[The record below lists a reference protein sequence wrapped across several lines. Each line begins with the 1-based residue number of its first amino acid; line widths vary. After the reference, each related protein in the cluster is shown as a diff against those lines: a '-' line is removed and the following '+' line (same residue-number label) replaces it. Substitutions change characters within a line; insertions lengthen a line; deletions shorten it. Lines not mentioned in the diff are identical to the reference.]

1 MYLITAKTEAVGP
14 GNSGE
19 FVSWIAGQKRWIE
32 DEFVGFYNLHPD
44 SFDVSATSSTD
55 PVQDSVDFAG
65 TMASA
70 YIDFSAAGEAGM
82 KVTINGV
89 DYQEADTAVP
99 ANGVWTNGASA
110 ANSAASLIAAI
121 NGDARAP
128 VPFTAKDDA
137 SGDGVWL
144 FWDEPGTHGNVTIL
158 ETSAANCTV
167 QNATGGAAAGRKNV
181 TFVKHV
187 VNTQELLS
195 GAVEIPLP
203 FTPGGWTVQA
213 YSSTG
218 APIAFTNLVTAQTA
232 PNRLRL
238 ATNGATA
245 LANTNVVYVTAWE

>member
-1 MYLITAKTEAVGP
+1 MYLITAKTGAVGP

-32 DEFVGFYNLHPD
+32 DELVGFYNLHPD
-44 SFDVSATSSTD
+44 AFDVSATSSAD
-55 PVQDSVDFAG
+55 PVQESVDFAG

-128 VPFTAKDDA
+128 VPFTAKADA

-144 FWDEPGTHGNVTIL
+144 FWDEPGTHGNVTIS

-203 FTPGGWTVQA
+203 FVPGGWIVQA